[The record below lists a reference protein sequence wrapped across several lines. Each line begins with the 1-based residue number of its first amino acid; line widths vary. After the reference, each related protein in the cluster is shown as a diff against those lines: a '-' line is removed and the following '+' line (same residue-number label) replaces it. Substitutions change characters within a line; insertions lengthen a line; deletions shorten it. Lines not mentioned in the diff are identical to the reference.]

1 MRILVI
7 GRTGQLAASLAER
20 ASGLPDVELI
30 SIGRPGFDLE
40 KASSIGE
47 QISARRPDLV
57 INAAAYTAVD
67 KAEIEPE
74 RAFAINRDGAAAVA
88 RATERLG
95 VPFVH
100 ISTDYV
106 FNGQKPQPYVEVD
119 ETGPLNLYGRSKLE
133 GERAVLES
141 HPDALILRTSWVF
154 SPFGTNFLKTMLRV
168 GAERSALRVVSDQI
182 GNPTSALDIAAAILK
197 ISPALR
203 SEPGGLYHLTG
214 EGSASWHGFAEFIFR
229 ESAKRGGPAPA
240 VEAIPSADYKTA
252 AARPANSRLDCAAF
266 ANRFGFSLRPW
277 TSAAAETVARCL
289 SR

>member
-1 MRILVI
+1 MRMLVT
-7 GRTGQLAASLAER
+7 GRSGQLAASLAEVAADR
-20 ASGLPDVELI
+20 PDLELI
-30 SIGRPGFDLE
+30 FLGRPEFDLE
-40 KASSIGE
+40 MTE
-47 QISARRPDLV
+47 QISEQIEARRPELV

-67 KAEIEPE
+67 KAETEPE
-74 RAFAINRDGAAAVA
+74 RAFAINRDGAAAGA
-88 RATERLG
+88 RAAARLG

-100 ISTDYV
+100 VSTDYV
-106 FNGQKPQPYVEVD
+106 FDGRRAEPYREMD
-119 ETGPLNLYGRSKLE
+119 ETGPLNVYGRSKLE
-133 GERAVLES
+133 GERAVLEA
-141 HPDALILRTSWVF
+141 HPEALILRTSWVF

-168 GAERSALRVVSDQI
+168 GAAQPALRVVSDQI
-182 GNPTSALDIAAAILK
+182 GNPTSALDLAAAILK

-214 EGSASWHGFAEFIFR
+214 DGSTSWHGFAEFIFR

>member
-1 MRILVI
+1 MRILVT
-7 GRTGQLAASLAER
+7 GRSGQLAASLAEMAADR
-20 ASGLPDVELI
+20 PDSELI
-30 SIGRPGFDLE
+30 FLGRPEFDLE
-40 KASSIGE
+40 MTE
-47 QISARRPDLV
+47 QISEQIEAGRPELV

-67 KAEIEPE
+67 KAETEPE
-74 RAFAINRDGAAAVA
+74 RAFAINRDGAAAGA
-88 RATERLG
+88 RAAARLG

-100 ISTDYV
+100 VSTDYV
-106 FNGQKPQPYVEVD
+106 FDGRKAEPYREMD
-119 ETGPLNLYGRSKLE
+119 ETGPLNVYGRSKLE
-133 GERAVLES
+133 GERAVLEA
-141 HPDALILRTSWVF
+141 HPEALILRTSWVF

-168 GAERSALRVVSDQI
+168 GAAQPALRVVSDQI
-182 GNPTSALDIAAAILK
+182 GNPTSALDLAAAILK

-214 EGSASWHGFAEFIFR
+214 DGSTSWHGFAEFIFR

-252 AARPANSRLDCAAF
+252 AARPANSRLDCSAF
-266 ANRFGFSLRPW
+266 ANRFGFNLRPW

>member
-1 MRILVI
+1 MKILVTGCHGQVGHALTQHLQGLGEI
-7 GRTGQLAASLAER
+7 HALGREQLDLSRAESIRAVMQSL
-20 ASGLPDVELI
+20 
-30 SIGRPGFDLE
+30 RP
-40 KASSIGE
+40 AM
-47 QISARRPDLV
+47 V

-67 KAEIEPE
+67 KAETEPE
-74 RAFAINRDGAAAVA
+74 LAFAINRDGAAAAA
-88 RATERLG
+88 RAAKRLG
-95 VPFVH
+95 AIFVH

-106 FNGQKPQPYVEVD
+106 FDGRKAEPYVELD
-119 ETGPLNLYGRSKLE
+119 ETGPLNVYGHSKLE
-133 GERAVLES
+133 GERAVLEA
-141 HPDALILRTSWVF
+141 HPQALILRTSWVF
-154 SPFGTNFLKTMLRV
+154 SPFGSNFLKTMLRV
-168 GAERSALRVVSDQI
+168 GSERSLLRVVSDQV
-182 GNPTSALDIAAAILK
+182 GNPTSALDLAAAILE

-203 SEPGGLYHLTG
+203 SKPGGLYHLTG
-214 EGSASWHGFAEFIFR
+214 DGSTSWHGFAEFIFR